1 MLGLPEEE
9 EWVDV
14 DDAGKS
20 MEGSCA
26 SAEAGCCAHQAHTNT
41 EAGAQLFVPLL
52 LGHMQTCVLTRATCA
67 LFPGVAQITTLL
79 LED

>member
-1 MLGLPEEE
+1 MGLHRWASKLTWTCAVPGLPEEE

-26 SAEAGCCAHQAHTNT
+26 SAEAGCCSHDAHTNT
-41 EAGAQLFVPLL
+41 EAGTDNAVDSN
-52 LGHMQTCVLTRATCA
+52 A
-67 LFPGVAQITTLL
+67 LYLAG
-79 LED
+79 